1 MVEIGMTEPAESEHS
16 LYVTWR
22 HPEGRI
28 HPVGLLTRRV
38 SNGSESYRFVYLKG
52 SESLEGF
59 LHLPGLPDLH
69 QVYEREHLF
78 AVFRNRQM
86 SRRRTDYEQYVKKL
100 NLDIDSHPFEVM
112 ARNEGRK
119 LTDRIEVF
127 APPVRRNGSFVTLFF
142 ARGIRHRPG
151 ASQAIAALQVG
162 DPLALDDDS
171 ENEYNPRAI
180 FINTLQLQPVGWVPD
195 YLVNTVHDLR
205 DLTGE
210 EAVSVTAEHINP
222 PDVSPSMR
230 LICRLTAPWPDRYQ
244 PLDDPAFQPIVP

>member
-1 MVEIGMTEPAESEHS
+1 MAKTELAESEQT

-38 SNGSESYRFVYLKG
+38 SNGSDSYRFVYLKG
-52 SESLEGF
+52 SESLKGF

-69 QVYEREHLF
+69 KVYESEHLF

-86 SRRRTDYEQYVKKL
+86 SHRRPDYKQYVKKL
-100 NLDIDSHPFEVM
+100 KLDVNCHPFEVM

-119 LTDRIEVF
+119 VTDRFEVF
-127 APPVRRNGSFVTLFF
+127 APPVRRNGSFDALFF
-142 ARGIRHRPG
+142 TRGVRHRPG
-151 ASQAIAALQVG
+151 ASKAIAALQVG
-162 DPLALDDDS
+162 DPLALEDDS
-171 ENEYNPRAI
+171 GNEYNPRAI
-180 FINTLQLQPVGWVPD
+180 FINNTLELQPVGWVPD

-205 DLTGE
+205 DLAGE

-222 PDVSPSMR
+222 PDVAPSMR
-230 LICRLTAPWPDRYQ
+230 LICRLTAPWPDHYE
-244 PLDDPAFQPIVP
+244 PLTGPEFQPIVA